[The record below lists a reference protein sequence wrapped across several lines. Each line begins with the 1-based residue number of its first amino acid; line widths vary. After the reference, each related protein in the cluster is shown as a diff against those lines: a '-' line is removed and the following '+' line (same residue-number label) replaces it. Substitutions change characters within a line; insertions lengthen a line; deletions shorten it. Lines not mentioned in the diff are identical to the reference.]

1 MGSGR
6 FASLPLCDNT
16 VVMLM
21 MTETGAR
28 TRFSD
33 WPLAVKSI
41 LGFWLFY
48 ALTVVARAFL
58 GSDPLT
64 ILVNKLSVIA
74 IGIVVTGLI
83 YLAIAAFSFRQTIR
97 RKAIVAA
104 VASLLGAV
112 AMGGTLVLIDDYMR
126 ESKEELRFQAREGF
140 TVIEKGEQ
148 SRIERTAQ
156 EPVVLT
162 FPKMHEFDPMKR
174 FRFALDISVT
184 WLFFFLAWSA
194 FYLAN
199 QVQAEVHG
207 AERRAAEA
215 ESAAQ
220 AAQVR
225 ALRYQVNPHF
235 LFNTLN
241 SLSSLIIAGRAEE
254 AESMVLKLST
264 FFRSS
269 LTLDATADISLAEE
283 IALQRLYL
291 EIEKVRFPRR
301 LKAEFDIPEELETAR
316 LPALLLQP
324 IVENAIKHAVSPT
337 RDKVTLQITAREA
350 GPGRFTIEVSNSGG
364 RPAGS
369 RNGNGTAG
377 TGVGI
382 ANVCQRLSARFGSM
396 AKCAYG
402 PRGDGGYSVLLTLP
416 LDRSDV

>member
-1 MGSGR
+1 
-6 FASLPLCDNT
+6 
-16 VVMLM
+16 
-21 MTETGAR
+21 
-28 TRFSD
+28 
-33 WPLAVKSI
+33 VKSI

-83 YLAIAAFSFRQTIR
+83 YLAIAAFSFRQAIR

-148 SRIERTAQ
+148 IRIERTAQ

-235 LFNTLN
+235 LFNCFNT
-241 SLSSLIIAGRAEE
+241 LSSLISEDRKQAEVFLNE
-254 AESMVLKLST
+254 LSKVYRYLLRNNEDGLST
-264 FFRSS
+264 LQTEIRFIESYYQLLKTRHG
-269 LTLDATADISLAEE
+269 DAV
-283 IALQRLYL
+283 QL
-291 EIEKVRFPRR
+291 EIEIDKKYDQY
-301 LKAEFDIPEELETAR
+301 L
-316 LPALLLQP
+316 LPSLSLQLLL
-324 IVENAIKHAVSPT
+324 ENAVKHNVLSKNKPLVIDIFTTTGNKLVVSN
-337 RDKVTLQITAREA
+337 TLQTRSIKGPSNKIGLENIRNKYELLSQPGFQVLEDKTSFSVVLPLIWNKITQQKL
-350 GPGRFTIEVSNSGG
+350 VSNEFIIK
-364 RPAGS
+364 PW
-369 RNGNGTAG
+369 
-377 TGVGI
+377 
-382 ANVCQRLSARFGSM
+382 
-396 AKCAYG
+396 K
-402 PRGDGGYSVLLTLP
+402 
-416 LDRSDV
+416 